1 VGRVDPSGLREAA
14 RSGARAARTSAWRV
28 IHVAL
33 FEIGRQTRQPLF
45 WAAGAL
51 FFAFALML
59 MSMHGLLGSAVTSRN
74 APSELSKAVVILSIF
89 YLAVIVAMA
98 GDAALRDARSGFEP
112 ILRATPVRRF
122 EHLLGRWIGAQ
133 VAANLAFLIGL
144 SGLAAGVFA
153 PWVDKAA
160 VGPFNGVQTLVVVV
174 VVAIP
179 TVTALTSLCFALA
192 AGLRSVAAVYVTVIV
207 LWVLALQAVSLSQQ
221 LHGWPFT
228 AVALFEPFGL
238 IALRADLG
246 DLDPVVQAMAAVR
259 SGGYLI
265 GNRLAWAALSAGLV
279 GLALLFERVD
289 DIARLR
295 RSPAATSPMTA
306 PLAWPRVAPRFDAGA
321 RLIQLRARLAW
332 ELRMLLRSPSL
343 LILLALSAALSVW
356 SLWSAGEINEV
367 PALPA
372 TRILAADLSKWFT
385 MMGLITCTFYAG
397 ELVWRDRDLQA
408 GEMIDVSPV
417 PDAWLMAA
425 KLLAMGVVVLLLGAT
440 GVLSAIAV
448 QVAKGYFDGHPGLY
462 LSMMVLPIGG
472 ALMVLVAGSVAA
484 AALSP
489 NRYVAWGV
497 AGVVIGAAFV
507 TSSYGVDHP
516 LLVLLAGPSNSLSE
530 MNTAGDGTHAGD
542 WINLYWSL
550 WMGLALLAA
559 WLIWPRGRPAPWRA
573 RRDQALRRLRGP
585 GGWIAGGL
593 AAALLAVGGFVFLN
607 VNVWNH
613 YTTKQQAEADRADWE
628 RAARPYIGLPEP
640 VIVAVN
646 LRVDI
651 RPRRPSLI
659 ATGTYL
665 IENRTGQ
672 ALKTIHVD
680 MPGGLDRW
688 TLDVDGATQ
697 VSNPYDLAV
706 LRLDRPM
713 APGER
718 RRLRFRSEITPR
730 GFGDDGG
737 QTAIVENG
745 TFLQSWLFAPSLG
758 VRTQGFL
765 TDADA
770 RRRQRLPAERA
781 EFEPSDPRAPRRND
795 VHADWATADITVV
808 TDADQT
814 PIAPGRLVSTSV
826 AGGRRTARFVS
837 DRPILTAFS
846 IQSARYAVRR
856 VQHGG
861 VAVAVYYHPGHQTNV
876 ERMIKAVEGGL
887 DVYQAQFGPYQF
899 DYLRIVEFPAYGD
912 YAQAFAGTIPFSE
925 NIGFVA
931 DMRDPSHFDY
941 VTNVTLHELAHQWW
955 AHQVIGADAKGA
967 RLLSEGLAEYSAFM
981 AQSRLQ
987 GELMANK
994 GLWNEYRLYQQGVAQ
1009 RTGPEQ
1015 SLARVT
1021 DQNFVAYY
1029 RSALVL
1035 ESVRDMMG
1043 EAALHEALREF
1054 LAAHRFKGAP
1064 YATSEDLMATL
1075 RRHCSAKTWR
1085 QVEPLFRANGSIP
1098 LTFYGGLGEA
1108 VAAIKSQAPTA
1119 KVTAGKPADAKPR
1132 GPGTGPRTTAAP
1144 TAPR

>member
-1 VGRVDPSGLREAA
+1 MRFGTHAALASARRV
-14 RSGARAARTSAWRV
+14 V
-28 IHVAL
+28 HVAL
-33 FEIGRQTRQPLF
+33 FEIGRQVRQPLF
-45 WAAGAL
+45 WVAGAL

-59 MSMHGLLGSAVTSRN
+59 MSTHGILGSAVTARN
-74 APSELSKAVVILSIF
+74 APPELSKAVVVLSVF
-89 YLAVIVAMA
+89 YLAVVVAMA

-112 ILRATPVRRF
+112 ILRATPVRRI

-144 SGLAAGVFA
+144 SGLIAGVFA
-153 PWVDKAA
+153 PWTDKAA
-160 VGPFNGVQTLVVVV
+160 VGAFDVAQTLLVVI
-174 VVAIP
+174 VVAVP
-179 TVTALTSLCFALA
+179 TVAALTSLCFALA
-192 AGLRSVAAVYVTVIV
+192 AGLRSVTAVYVTVIV
-207 LWVLALQAVSLSQQ
+207 LWVLALRAVSLSQQ
-221 LHGWPFT
+221 LHGGGFT
-228 AVALFEPFGL
+228 AVSLVEPFGL

-246 DLDPVVQAMAAVR
+246 DQDPALRAAAAVR
-259 SGGYLI
+259 WGGYLV
-265 GNRLAWAALSAGLV
+265 GNRLAWAALSTGLV
-279 GLALLFERVD
+279 GLALLFERID

-295 RSPAATSPMTA
+295 RSPAAVSALAAPM
-306 PLAWPRVAPRFDAGA
+306 AWPRVAPRFDAGA
-321 RLIQLRARLAW
+321 WLVQFRARLAW

-343 LILLALSAALSVW
+343 LILIALSAMLSLW
-356 SLWSAGEINEV
+356 SLWSAGEINQV

-372 TRILAADLSKWFT
+372 TRILAADLGKWFT
-385 MMGLITCTFYAG
+385 LMGLIVCTFYAG

-417 PDAWLMAA
+417 PDACLMAA
-425 KLLAMGVVVLLLGAT
+425 KVLAMGVVLLLLGAT
-440 GVLSAIAV
+440 GVVSAFAV
-448 QVAKGYFDGHPGLY
+448 QAAKGYFDGRPDLY

-472 ALMVLVAGSVAA
+472 ALMVMVAGSVAA

-497 AGVVIGAAFV
+497 TGVVIGVAFV

-516 LLVLLAGPSNSLSE
+516 LLVFLAGPSNSLSE

-550 WMGLALLAA
+550 WMGIALLAA
-559 WLIWPRGRPAPWRA
+559 WLVWPRGRPAPWRA
-573 RRDQALRRLRGP
+573 RRDQAARRLRGP
-585 GGWIAGGL
+585 GGWVAAGL

-607 VNVWNH
+607 INVWND
-613 YTTKQQAEADRADWE
+613 YTTKRQAEAQAADWE
-628 RAARPYIGLPEP
+628 RAVRPYVGLPEP
-640 VIVAVN
+640 TIVAVN

-651 RPRRPSLI
+651 RPRRPSLV
-659 ATGTYL
+659 ADGTYV

-672 ALKTIHVD
+672 TLRTIHVD
-680 MPGGLDRW
+680 MPGGLDRS
-688 TLDVDGATQ
+688 TLDVEGATQ
-697 VSNPYDLAV
+697 TSNPYGLAV

-713 APGER
+713 APGDR

-758 VRTQGFL
+758 ARTRGFL

-770 RRRQRLPAERA
+770 RRRQGLPADRI
-781 EFEPSDPRAPRRND
+781 EFEPSDPRATRLNE
-795 VHADWATADITVV
+795 VHADWATSDITVV

-814 PIAPGRLVSTSV
+814 PIAPGRLVASGV

-837 DRPILTAFS
+837 DQPILTAFS

-856 VQHGG
+856 AQHGK
-861 VAVAVYYHPGHQTNV
+861 VAIAIYYHPGHQANV

-912 YAQAFAGTIPFSE
+912 YAQSFAGTIPFSE

-931 DMRDPSHFDY
+931 DMRDSGRFDY

-987 GELMANK
+987 GPAMANK
-994 GLWNEYRLYQQGVAQ
+994 GLWNEFRLYRQGVAE

-1029 RSALVL
+1029 RSALTL
-1035 ESVRDMMG
+1035 ETVRDLMG
-1043 EAALHEALREF
+1043 EAALHDALREF

-1075 RRHCSAKTWR
+1075 RRHCSPATWGR
-1085 QVEPLFRANGSIP
+1085 VERLFRGDGP
-1098 LTFYGGLGEA
+1098 LPVTFYGGLDEA
-1108 VAAIKSQAPTA
+1108 VAAIKAQAPDA
-1119 KVTAGKPADAKPR
+1119 KVTAGKSSDAKPSVA
-1132 GPGTGPRTTAAP
+1132 GTGSRATAA
-1144 TAPR
+1144 TKGPR